1 MLSGACADPVVE
13 LRSKNGDTNR
23 NLRRERRLWHR
34 PTHATGG
41 LGCTACPDR
50 HVCGGLRL
58 QAAFFDCLQ
67 FCCHN
72 PGNCDRVC
80 RNHPDYV
87 DRVREVDTFSLDTVA
102 RAPVLSAPA
111 LPCLVPVIY
120 HRTGRDGPP
129 VMDTAALSLYAL
141 FDRRSGLPLH
151 MSRASLTDAFALR
164 PNSTV
169 VLTGIDR
176 DPPLERW
183 WALGKERRLR
193 IIQAMSAAGIGLVT
207 TPNYSLFTDRPRWDD
222 LHAIKRIAIVH
233 EEFLRA
239 GLPAALH
246 INGRTDSDFQ
256 RWASYIADRS
266 EITHL
271 ACEFTTGT
279 GWKRRR
285 AQHTAWLTWLAE
297 AVDRPL
303 HLVVRGGLDQLQT
316 LAGTFSGVTV
326 LDTSIFMKTMK
337 RQIAYLE
344 SNAALG
350 WKSIQTHRGAPLDG
364 LLANNFYT
372 VNAWISKLVT
382 RAIDGIGHTA

>member
-266 EITHL
+266 EIRISRANSRPALAGSGARTAYSLAHL
-271 ACEFTTGT
+271 AGRGRGPPATPSSA
-279 GWKRRR
+279 GWLGPTPDTRRCILWGHGSR
-285 AQHTAWLTWLAE
+285 YVYLHEDHE
-297 AVDRPL
+297 ATDCLSREQCCPRLEKYPDAPWRPVRWPLGKQLLYRQRVD
-303 HLVVRGGLDQLQT
+303 
-316 LAGTFSGVTV
+316 
-326 LDTSIFMKTMK
+326 I
-337 RQIAYLE
+337 
-344 SNAALG
+344 
-350 WKSIQTHRGAPLDG
+350 
-364 LLANNFYT
+364 
-372 VNAWISKLVT
+372 
-382 RAIDGIGHTA
+382 